1 MFTISDVETIQTIVR
16 IGLYIAGSIIGIILL
31 RGVLKVAW
39 KVINVILIVLAVL
52 LAAGYLLGYLNIS
65 VS

>member
-1 MFTISDVETIQTIVR
+1 MFTISDVESIQTIVR
-16 IGLYIAGSIIGIILL
+16 IGLYIAGAIVGIILL

-39 KVINVILIVLAVL
+39 KVINIILVVLAVL

-65 VS
+65 IS

>member
-1 MFTISDVETIQTIVR
+1 MFTISDVESIQTIVR
-16 IGLYIAGSIIGIILL
+16 IGLYIAGAIVGIILL

-39 KVINVILIVLAVL
+39 KVINVILVVLAVL

>member
-39 KVINVILIVLAVL
+39 KVINVILVILAVL

>member
-1 MFTISDVETIQTIVR
+1 MFTISDVESIQTIIR
-16 IGLYIAGSIIGIILL
+16 IGLYIAGAIVGIILL

-39 KVINVILIVLAVL
+39 KVINIILVVLAVL

-65 VS
+65 IS